1 MSEKL
6 DKTFNDIKLSLNK
19 YLENNMEATIT
30 IKLIKYENKIFPQGW
45 NVDVKKLDKEIK

>member
-19 YLENNMEATIT
+19 YLENNVEATIT

-45 NVDVKKLDKEIK
+45 NVDVEKLYEEIK